1 MVRITSAPLDP
12 LAVMARVQHPGAGG
26 VVTFAGVVRDN
37 SRGRPVDHLQYEAY
51 QEMAEA
57 VLSQLAAEVEER
69 WPGTRVA
76 VEHRVGTLQVGEAA
90 VVIAVSAPHRAE
102 AFEACEYTID
112 RLKEIAPIWKK
123 EFYSDHGEAWIGH
136 GP

>member
-1 MVRITSAPLDP
+1 MAEVIDTPLDV
-12 LAVMARVQHPGAGG
+12 LALMEHVRFPGAGAI
-26 VVTFAGVVRDN
+26 VTFVGIVRDT
-37 SRGRPVDHLQYEAY
+37 SRGRDVDHLEYEAY

-57 VLSQLAAEVEER
+57 VLGELAAEVEEC
-69 WPGTRVA
+69 WPGMHA
-76 VEHRVGTLQVGEAA
+76 AIAHRVGSLQVGEAA

-102 AFEACEYTID
+102 AFDACEYAID

-123 EFYSDHGEAWIGH
+123 EFYTGSGEAWIGK